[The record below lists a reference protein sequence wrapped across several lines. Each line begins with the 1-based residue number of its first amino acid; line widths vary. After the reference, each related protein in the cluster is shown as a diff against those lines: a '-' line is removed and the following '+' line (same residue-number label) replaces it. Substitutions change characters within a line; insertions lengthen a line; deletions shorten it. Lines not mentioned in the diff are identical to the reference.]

1 MMMRDEPVVPALDH
15 QEAEARRLPKRVQ
28 AEAKGRRLVDYY
40 HLTFLDGDFIAA
52 VGQALK
58 YLRIAS
64 APTLICG
71 SDVPCRI
78 ASGA

>member
-1 MMMRDEPVVPALDH
+1 MMRDEPVVPTLDH

-40 HLTFLDGDFIAA
+40 HLTFLDGDLIA
-52 VGQALK
+52 GRPLK